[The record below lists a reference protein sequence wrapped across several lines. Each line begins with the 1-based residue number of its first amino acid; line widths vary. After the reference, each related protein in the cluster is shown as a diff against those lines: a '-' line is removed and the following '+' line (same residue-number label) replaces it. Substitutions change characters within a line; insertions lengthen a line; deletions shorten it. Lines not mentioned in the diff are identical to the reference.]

1 MKAETVMLI
10 VTVTIVGS
18 EGDLMLSMLRHFTIV
33 MKVVII
39 IVVMMI
45 QKSLVLHARLRRQ
58 VTQCNVF
65 MKTINLLRAEIV
77 ELKCRTN
84 VVSPELLEGNPD
96 MLKFYIGLPNWS
108 ILTALLTLIAPAL
121 PEIRYH
127 RKTKLVSNGCNV
139 PNEN

>member
-77 ELKCRTN
+77 ELKCRTD

-108 ILTALLTLIAPAL
+108 IFTALLTLIAPAL

-127 RKTKLVSNGCNV
+127 RTN
-139 PNEN
+139 

>member
-1 MKAETVMLI
+1 
-10 VTVTIVGS
+10 
-18 EGDLMLSMLRHFTIV
+18 
-33 MKVVII
+33 
-39 IVVMMI
+39 
-45 QKSLVLHARLRRQ
+45 
-58 VTQCNVF
+58 